1 MAKPAS
7 SAVARTADDVRF
19 VSAAVAAGIY
29 LLRIVRQ
36 SFVRPDFVATTH
48 VLNSLR
54 QNITAVFRRSPHSPN
69 ALFFITRERT
79 RTPTQGKIASGFSTQ
94 GVFTRSHVFTFKL
107 FEGNFSNCCCRTKA
121 CRLSFLPVCCPN
133 PTLTLAA
140 VLHPQIPDPTPFENH
155 STHEN
160 ITYLTRTYIP
170 RPGFA
175 RLTPSLNSFYAWIR
189 IAAETWTL
197 LL

>member
-1 MAKPAS
+1 M
-7 SAVARTADDVRF
+7 
-19 VSAAVAAGIY
+19 
-29 LLRIVRQ
+29 
-36 SFVRPDFVATTH
+36 
-48 VLNSLR
+48 LNSLR

-69 ALFFITRERT
+69 AFLFFTTRERT
-79 RTPTQGKIASGFSTQ
+79 RTPTQGKFASGFSTQ

-107 FEGNFSNCCCRTKA
+107 PRGISLTAVAAQKRADCPSC
-121 CRLSFLPVCCPN
+121 LSVV

-170 RPGFA
+170 RPGFT
-175 RLTPSLNSFYAWIR
+175 RITPSLNSFYAWIR
-189 IAAETWTL
+189 IVAETWTL